1 MLVLI
6 LINWL
11 VNSIWPERQLRH
23 SLFFPFVLREKIAS
37 FRVYCSNKTQHW
49 GQSVEFDL
57 FRFIF
62 IFVFGARGI
71 CIEFPMI
78 DSENLKVW
86 RHGDLF
92 PAVTKS
98 CAMDQ
103 KLWVFWLDYLV
114 LSVSNVSLWDEEF
127 LKLNF
132 SGMCSKL
139 WNLISKMYPRLELEN
154 RNQKFF
160 RPANCSP
167 KYLFCKPS
175 PHSFTC
181 VGLEFFCEIVRFSSR
196 LFNWYTIRL
205 QLRRSIAINFISSKA
220 N

>member
-11 VNSIWPERQLRH
+11 VNSIWAERQLRH

-86 RHGDLF
+86 RPGDLF

-103 KLWVFWLDYLV
+103 KLWVLWAWLSGVECLERKS
-114 LSVSNVSLWDEEF
+114 LRRGVSEIKLLRNVFEIVKFDLKNVSKIGAW
-127 LKLNF
+127 K
-132 SGMCSKL
+132 
-139 WNLISKMYPRLELEN
+139 
-154 RNQKFF
+154 QK
-160 RPANCSP
+160 P
-167 KYLFCKPS
+167 KVL
-175 PHSFTC
+175 
-181 VGLEFFCEIVRFSSR
+181 
-196 LFNWYTIRL
+196 
-205 QLRRSIAINFISSKA
+205 
-220 N
+220 